1 MEEEIKKTIYEL
13 IVDILKTYGF
23 PTEKALYEGM
33 LNEFIS
39 RLGMQYPHLK
49 EQLLIEKEKNFEDVN
64 QLIVGCIYVI
74 AEDTK
79 EGSLKTADIMR
90 SVQIVNHV
98 LEQMNIVINR
108 EVVEEITQTL

>member
-23 PTEKALYEGM
+23 PTEKTLYEEL

-39 RLGMQYPHLK
+39 HLGMQYPHLK
-49 EQLLIEKEKNFEDVN
+49 EKLLVEKEKNFEDVN

>member
-13 IVDILKTYGF
+13 VVDILKTYVF
-23 PTEKALYEGM
+23 PTEKTLYEGI
-33 LNEFIS
+33 LNEFIN
-39 RLGMQYPHLK
+39 RLGRQYPHLK
-49 EQLLIEKEKNFEDVN
+49 EKLLIEKEKNFEDVN

-79 EGSLKTADIMR
+79 EGSLKTADFMK

-108 EVVEEITQTL
+108 EVVEETNQIL

>member
-1 MEEEIKKTIYEL
+1 MEEEIRKTIYEL
-13 IVDILKTYGF
+13 IVDILKTYVF
-23 PTEKALYEGM
+23 PTEKTLYEGT

-49 EQLLIEKEKNFEDVN
+49 EKLLIEKEKFFEDAN

-90 SVQIVNHV
+90 SVQIVNPV
-98 LEQMNIVINR
+98 LEQMNIVVNR
-108 EVVEEITQTL
+108 EVVEETTQIL

>member
-1 MEEEIKKTIYEL
+1 MEEEIRKTIYEL
-13 IVDILKTYGF
+13 VVDILKTYVF
-23 PTEKALYEGM
+23 PTEKILYEGI

-39 RLGMQYPHLK
+39 RLSMQYPHLK
-49 EQLLIEKEKNFEDVN
+49 EKLLIEKEKNFEDVN
-64 QLIVGCIYVI
+64 QLIVGCIYII
-74 AEDTK
+74 AEDIK

-108 EVVEEITQTL
+108 EVVEETNQIL

>member
-23 PTEKALYEGM
+23 PTEKTLYEGI

-49 EQLLIEKEKNFEDVN
+49 EKLLIEKEKNFEDVN

-108 EVVEEITQTL
+108 EVVEETNQIL